1 MSVGAS
7 GKVLASSP
15 IQQPD
20 AVGPETQSLPTASSA
35 GRHVFAEREPARIK
49 VRRESALATRL
60 QTSFWRPATTWWA
73 CQLLDSAGREAKGSR
88 DIITAHLAVLSLPSR
103 CPCVLQEPKASP
115 SHKVLNMPTILFSVQ
130 SPDATEQEI
139 VRGALPLQD
148 HEYRQFLEY
157 TKRFGHVAEAGN
169 FSMTLGATQGPAVMF
184 SGEVDT
190 QTGSYL
196 PFMQGGGSGSGPP
209 QPNPWVAYYLV
220 GAAGA
225 APQAAEGVYD
235 GVNATDRASDTS
247 DDDGEGIAVLFA
259 RENDEPDMTGWTEN
273 QI

>member
-1 MSVGAS
+1 MLHAATQESTGADHHTETSRVEARARRAQDARTQPHRWRAKSWQVRRFRRFLVAPVRRSQPGGALLLGSLRNGMSVGAS

-139 VRGALPLQD
+139 VRGALPL
-148 HEYRQFLEY
+148 HP
-157 TKRFGHVAEAGN
+157 T
-169 FSMTLGATQGPAVMF
+169 GATGLEGMQLRIGVSPW
-184 SGEVDT
+184 DT
-190 QTGSYL
+190 MAAATEHRERPLDL
-196 PFMQGGGSGSGPP
+196 P
-209 QPNPWVAYYLV
+209 
-220 GAAGA
+220 
-225 APQAAEGVYD
+225 
-235 GVNATDRASDTS
+235 
-247 DDDGEGIAVLFA
+247 LFTHSHT
-259 RENDEPDMTGWTEN
+259 RH
-273 QI
+273 I